1 MKLTRAITAT
11 EEITLPAY
19 FQNETGTQHVAIL
32 APDHM
37 LDVKTFGVGRCIIA
51 VHPVPDGF
59 TLNDLLRIQ
68 ESQFWY
74 AVNPSIDA
82 IRETATE
89 HLTAEPIAFTVHDKD
104 VIIHDAIRPFQ
115 VGDVV
120 TLSKFEG
127 KVDGIEWLDRF
138 DNYVG
143 KEGEILE
150 YPTEE
155 GNAYVSFNDGTGG
168 WYLPAFA
175 LTLVKPAQ

>member
-1 MKLTRAITAT
+1 
-11 EEITLPAY
+11 
-19 FQNETGTQHVAIL
+19 
-32 APDHM
+32 M
-37 LDVKTFGVGRCIIA
+37 LEVHKFTDKHNICVG
-51 VHPVPDGF
+51 PVPEHF

-82 IRETATE
+82 IRETRTE

-120 TLSKFEG
+120 
-127 KVDGIEWLDRF
+127 KVGEVDKAWE
-138 DNYVG
+138 NYVDELDEYTG
-143 KEGEILE
+143 QTGLVGNIDENGEVRVGFQDKESWY
-150 YPTEE
+150 YP
-155 GNAYVSFNDGTGG
+155 AS
-168 WYLPAFA
+168 A